1 MSKQIALSNPT
12 FDYSQISEEAKG
24 KLICY
29 ESELSRSRNRAAIEL
44 IKHGEILHGVQEV
57 LADYSSGVFVA
68 WLDSVGF
75 STSSAY
81 RAITAYVDY
90 GSFPNLGNLEVSAMY
105 ELTKNEAAKKKA
117 MKLADK
123 GTIVTHAMAKQLIES
138 ASPKPK
144 PKPKPAPEPEPD
156 EQDDEPEEGYDE
168 PPWDDSPK
176 KAKAK
181 SGDDLGKC
189 PNCAG
194 TKWSDEGEG
203 MACVK
208 CHHPHGEP
216 AGDVDKERVTTQRQK
231 TVKTAEALLRAFD
244 DLHTIMAKPEHT
256 EAVNGC
262 KQLLKLAKGWK

>member
-81 RAITAYVDY
+81 RAITAYVEY

-176 KAKAK
+176 KAKAPK
-181 SGDDLGKC
+181 TPPRQFDRSHWLKQWDNSIGPL
-189 PNCAG
+189 
-194 TKWSDEGEG
+194 
-203 MACVK
+203 VRL
-208 CHHPHGEP
+208 
-216 AGDVDKERVTTQRQK
+216 VDKI
-231 TVKTAEALLRAFD
+231 AENVGESQGKSHRAVQSQ
-244 DLHTIMAKPEHT
+244 LQAATEEIMEWMGK
-256 EAVNGC
+256 
-262 KQLLKLAKGWK
+262 